1 MKIKYFLEDIDNNI
15 NEEMINELSEKLNL
29 SREYREY
36 VNFEDNLNGVSENIL
51 HQNISPSESNLLP
64 KRFLKKEEK

>member
-1 MKIKYFLEDIDNNI
+1 
-15 NEEMINELSEKLNL
+15 MINELSEKLNL
-29 SREYREY
+29 SREYRDY
-36 VNFEDNLNGVSENIL
+36 VNFEDILNGVSENIL

>member
-1 MKIKYFLEDIDNNI
+1 
-15 NEEMINELSEKLNL
+15 MILDSLKNSGDLTKTILTEKLNL
-29 SREYREY
+29 SREYRDY
-36 VNFEDNLNGVSENIL
+36 VNFEDILNGVSENIL

>member
-1 MKIKYFLEDIDNNI
+1 MKIKYFLQDIDNNI

-29 SREYREY
+29 SREYRDY
-36 VNFEDNLNGVSENIL
+36 VNFEDILNGVSENIL
-51 HQNISPSESNLLP
+51 HQNISSSESNLLP

>member
-29 SREYREY
+29 SSEYRDY
-36 VNFEDNLNGVSENIL
+36 VNFEDILNGVSENIL
-51 HQNISPSESNLLP
+51 HQNISPSE
-64 KRFLKKEEK
+64 